1 LEQAFDA
8 YDDKIAYGDKILLR
22 TQVRVALRHVPIGP
36 MTLCVVAML
45 LIATPARAGSP
56 SLPGALVHGVV
67 RDVQGVAQM
76 GALVQVLAANST
88 PVATAITDQ
97 HGRYL
102 IANLLPGKYMVRASA
117 TLYAPT
123 IRDNLQLRT
132 GGRAI
137 VNLTLAAVFDTANWL
152 PSDRRRADEPADD
165 WKWTL
170 RSTTNR
176 PILRVLDDGET
187 VALTA
192 GNGELPT
199 SQQMQARATARYSAG
214 EFGGDGEQM
223 LVAMNRALQGD
234 ADLLI
239 QAEMGITGF
248 AGDGLAPASALTA
261 GYQRRL
267 GFGTARTVVH
277 YESHPEI
284 AALPGFPTGLQA
296 FDVRTAQQ
304 TDLGDQVQLEVGGS
318 VRAVHEVG
326 YAVQASPFIRV
337 TAHPSGTWTLQYRLA
352 SAKDLQSFDDLDSP
366 AEDVPVAVVAN
377 GRLLLEQGRH
387 QQFTVARQIGR
398 GTVQVAVYHD
408 AMSNVAVAGGAGL
421 ATAGAATA
429 PINYALAGAPA
440 VYDASN
446 GSLRAMAQGYDGDG
460 VTVAIDMPLIPGMM
474 GGLEYAAGD
483 ALASTTQNATSMAT
497 AVAALKARSAQS
509 GTVSIRGHLGGTRVR
524 ASYRWQPAAT
534 VTAVN
539 PYGSLNDQAYLSFAV
554 RQPLH
559 CRGYLP
565 QGLDATID
573 VTNLLAQG
581 YRPFLSP
588 DGQTLYFTQAPRS
601 IRAGLSFS
609 F

>member
-1 LEQAFDA
+1 
-8 YDDKIAYGDKILLR
+8 
-22 TQVRVALRHVPIGP
+22 
-36 MTLCVVAML
+36 MAML
-45 LIATPARAGSP
+45 LVVTPARAGSP
-56 SLPGALVHGVV
+56 SAPGALVHGVV

-88 PVATAITDQ
+88 PVATAFTDR
-97 HGRYL
+97 HGRYW
-102 IANLLPGKYMVRASA
+102 ISNLVPGKYIVRASA
-117 TLYAPT
+117 TLYVPSERA
-123 IRDNLQLRT
+123 NLQLKT
-132 GGRAI
+132 GGRAL
-137 VNLTLAAVFDTANWL
+137 VNLTLATLFDTTNWL
-152 PSDRRRADEPADD
+152 PSERRKPDEPADD

-170 RSTTNR
+170 RSTANR

-192 GNGELPT
+192 DRGELPP
-199 SQQMQARATARYSAG
+199 SQQIQARAVARYSSG
-214 EFGGDGEQM
+214 EFGEDGEQL

-234 ADLLI
+234 ADLLM
-239 QAEMGITGF
+239 QAEIGIAGTGF
-248 AGDGLAPASALTA
+248 AGDNFAPASALTA
-261 GYQRRL
+261 GYERKL

-296 FDVRTAQQ
+296 FDVRTAQE
-304 TDLGDQVQLEVGGS
+304 TDLGDQVKLEVGGS

-352 SAKDLQSFDDLDSP
+352 SAKDLQGFSDLDSAP
-366 AEDVPVAVVAN
+366 DDIPVAVVAN
-377 GRLLLEQGRH
+377 GRLMLEQGRH
-387 QQFTVARQIGR
+387 QQFTVAHQIGR

-408 AMSNVAVAGGAGL
+408 AMSNVAVAGLASGATL
-421 ATAGAATA
+421 ASTPPSGYA
-429 PINYALAGAPA
+429 PVSAP
-440 VYDASN
+440 VIYDAAN
-446 GSLRAMAQGYDGDG
+446 GSLRALAEGYDGDG
-460 VTVAIDMPLIPGMM
+460 VTVAIDLPLIPGMM
-474 GGLEYAAGD
+474 GGLEYASGD
-483 ALASTTQNATSMAT
+483 ALASNSPNAISVAN
-497 AVAALKARSAQS
+497 AVSALKPRTAQA

-539 PYGSLNDQAYLSFAV
+539 PYGSQSDQAYLGFAL

-581 YRPFLSP
+581 YRPFLSA